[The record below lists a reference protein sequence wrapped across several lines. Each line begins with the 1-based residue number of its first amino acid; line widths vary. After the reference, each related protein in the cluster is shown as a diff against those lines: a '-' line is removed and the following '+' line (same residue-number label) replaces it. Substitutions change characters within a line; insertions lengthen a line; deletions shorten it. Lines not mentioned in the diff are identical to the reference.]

1 MPKIVIIDDDNLLR
15 AMYADK
21 IKQAGFDVHVYG
33 DGKRGLTAIK
43 KLVPTLVLSDI
54 MMPSM
59 SGLEVLKAM
68 KKDPKLKKIP
78 LVFLTNLNRSD
89 DDIKNGLSLGAV
101 GYLVKSDLSP
111 SEIVARVKE
120 IISAHVSIDELPETA
135 AEKLKRVKK
144 NS

>member
-1 MPKIVIIDDDNLLR
+1 MPKIIIIDDDNLLR

-21 IKQAGFDVHVYG
+21 IKQAGFDVYVYG

-43 KLVPTLVLSDI
+43 KHLPTLVLSDI

-59 SGLEVLKAM
+59 SGLEVLEAM

-78 LVFLTNLNRSD
+78 LVFLTNLNRSN

-120 IISAHVSIDELPETA
+120 IISAHVSTKELPETA
-135 AEKLKRVKK
+135 AQKLKRIK
-144 NS
+144 NLS